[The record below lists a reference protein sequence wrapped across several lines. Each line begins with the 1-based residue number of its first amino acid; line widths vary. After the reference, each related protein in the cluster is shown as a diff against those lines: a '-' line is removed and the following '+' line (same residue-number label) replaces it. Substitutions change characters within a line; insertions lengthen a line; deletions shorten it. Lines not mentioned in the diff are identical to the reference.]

1 MGTVLCWCVNF
12 ALSAPSPPQPGSARP
27 ASPPSD
33 SDPGF
38 VIKNVPSFA
47 EPQPSL
53 GWPQSPPT
61 PQPSPRNVL
70 LSRKNQNSKVF
81 HIEVLNF
88 DINAVMNKHYSEKV
102 PTSWVGFS
110 KYCVEYWSQ
119 NWGTLIWQVCIFSL
133 FLRSCWF
140 ICNHWHCTAQFFAS
154 FSSLKTANLHIII
167 CCFK

>member
-1 MGTVLCWCVNF
+1 MLVTIIMSVKSKECLRGESIDVLLMGPVLCWCVNF
-12 ALSAPSPPQPGSARP
+12 ALSAPPPQPGSARP

-102 PTSWVGFS
+102 PTS
-110 KYCVEYWSQ
+110 
-119 NWGTLIWQVCIFSL
+119 L
-133 FLRSCWF
+133 FYL
-140 ICNHWHCTAQFFAS
+140 
-154 FSSLKTANLHIII
+154 LL
-167 CCFK
+167 